1 MTFLEIL
8 EKTLLQDERFIAEDG
23 KVLKAKVYDA
33 AMAMDEDLLH
43 LLLSEQ
49 VLKDHFF
56 KKVNDT
62 FIFDKVEFTW
72 VLNSREF
79 LPDSYTMYKN
89 KIGLVDS
96 SGDLISQK
104 QDVTLVWPYKDCVLE
119 GGQTK
124 DDEKRD
130 EVFYNETLAPDQV
143 TRLLYPKA
151 LANAKRYSY
160 AGDYDLTGKAVGG
173 EGTVTCEETTDFLDD
188 DNLIIKGNNL
198 LALSSLLRRYEGK
211 VKLIYIDV
219 PYNTGNDS
227 FGYND
232 RFNQS
237 TWLTFMKNRLQ
248 LAHRLLKQEGTIAI
262 SVDNYEIGYLL
273 VLLDEVFG
281 RENRKNVITVK
292 RGSVTGAKVINPGVV
307 NVVEYVIL
315 YSKDTSVWRPNRVYS
330 AKGYDKRYNIWI
342 ENRDKPFNQWEFT
355 TVLEKWSSVLG
366 IKKSKLKSHFGHLYD
381 DELNEFVID
390 NAKSVGQWATLDD
403 NSIGVQARNLK
414 AKSIEDPENIY
425 YLKREDANDYYIR
438 NGKLLLFAADRLR
451 KIDGMLTFS
460 QPVSDIWEE
469 VLPNDLHNEGGV
481 EFKKGKKPEKLLG
494 RIIELCTAPNDL
506 VLDFFA
512 GSGTTGSAAM
522 KLGRKFVLCEQ
533 MDYIQNVTSSRLQ
546 AVLSGETRGI
556 SSDTD
561 WSGGGSFVYCEL
573 AERSETLM
581 EQLQSAKDSKSIL
594 AILDEAT
601 EKGLLRP
608 SVLPDDLKKTRE
620 EFLEF
625 SLDEQRRLVME
636 LLDKNKLYVNL
647 CDMEDENMSLSES
660 SKAFTRSFYNLDKD
674 TEV

>member
-1 MTFLEIL
+1 M
-8 EKTLLQDERFIAEDG
+8 
-23 KVLKAKVYDA
+23 
-33 AMAMDEDLLH
+33 
-43 LLLSEQ
+43 
-49 VLKDHFF
+49 
-56 KKVNDT
+56 
-62 FIFDKVEFTW
+62 
-72 VLNSREF
+72 
-79 LPDSYTMYKN
+79 
-89 KIGLVDS
+89 
-96 SGDLISQK
+96 
-104 QDVTLVWPYKDCVLE
+104 
-119 GGQTK
+119 
-124 DDEKRD
+124 
-130 EVFYNETLAPDQV
+130 
-143 TRLLYPKA
+143 
-151 LANAKRYSY
+151 
-160 AGDYDLTGKAVGG
+160 
-173 EGTVTCEETTDFLDD
+173 
-188 DNLIIKGNNL
+188 
-198 LALSSLLRRYEGK
+198 ALSSLLRRYEGK

-601 EKGLLRP
+601 E
-608 SVLPDDLKKTRE
+608 
-620 EFLEF
+620 
-625 SLDEQRRLVME
+625 
-636 LLDKNKLYVNL
+636 
-647 CDMEDENMSLSES
+647 
-660 SKAFTRSFYNLDKD
+660 
-674 TEV
+674 

>member
-79 LPDSYTMYKN
+79 LPESYTMYKN

-173 EGTVTCEETTDFLDD
+173 EGTVTCEETTEFLDD
-188 DNLIIKGNNL
+188 DNMIVKGNNL

-211 VKLIYIDV
+211 VKLIYIDP
-219 PYNTGNDS
+219 PYYFNKNISEDS
-227 FGYND
+227 FKYNSN
-232 RFNQS
+232 FHLS
-237 TWLTFMKNRLQ
+237 SWLTFLKNRLT
-248 LAHRLLKQEGTIAI
+248 LAWDLLAPKGTIWI
-262 SVDNYEIGYLL
+262 HIGEDGMHYLK
-273 VLLDEVFG
+273 VLADDVFG
-281 RENRKNVITVK
+281 KEHFVATLPRKTRDGKSDVPFNLSQDFDFILVYAKADESDATVGRNVK
-292 RGSVTGAKVINPGVV
+292 RKYYETDDFPGR
-307 NVVEYVIL
+307 L
-315 YSKDTSVWRPNRVYS
+315 WRTADMTSQRTIYERPNSNFTMVNPKTGKEYPVNPKRSWAVTEETFETYYQAGGIGFPDDYDFMSGERPFRRVFKDEDDQNQKPTAVYS
-330 AKGYDKRYNIWI
+330 DFLLRDFI
-342 ENRDKPFNQWEFT
+342 ENLMLKTKNKDGNDEIDALFTRDEFD
-355 TVLEKWSSVLG
+355 
-366 IKKSKLKSHFGHLYD
+366 Y
-381 DELNEFVID
+381 
-390 NAKSVGQWATLDD
+390 AK
-403 NSIGVQARNLK
+403 
-414 AKSIEDPENIY
+414 PENLI
-425 YLKREDANDYYIR
+425 KS
-438 NGKLLLFAADRLR
+438 LL
-451 KIDGMLTFS
+451 
-460 QPVSDIWEE
+460 E
-469 VLPNDLHNEGGV
+469 VTTQDCDL
-481 EFKKGKKPEKLLG
+481 
-494 RIIELCTAPNDL
+494 I
-506 VLDFFA
+506 LDFFM
-512 GSGTTGSAAM
+512 GSATTQAVALKM
-522 KLGRKFVLCEQ
+522 NRRFIGIEQ
-533 MDYIQNVTSSRLQ
+533 MDYINTVSVPRLCK
-546 AVLSGETRGI
+546 VVEGEQGGI
-556 SSDTD
+556 SKDVD

-573 AERSETLM
+573 AERSETLIK
-581 EQLQSAKDSKSIL
+581 QLQSAEDSKPIL